1 MTAAALAPSQISIGK
16 RQLRL
21 VFAGLM
27 LGMFLAALDQTIVST
42 ALPTIVGD
50 LGGLNHLSWVVTSYL
65 LASTISTPLYGKLGD
80 LYGRKKLF
88 QAAIVIFLIGSAL
101 SGLSQNMGEL
111 IAFRAIQGLGAGG
124 LMVGAQAIIGDVVPP
139 SNRGRYMGIIGSV
152 FAVASVIGPLLGG
165 LFTDT
170 LSWRWI
176 FYINIPIGAIA
187 LFVVGIALHTP
198 KVRVQHR
205 VDYLGAAVLSAA
217 VTALVLMLTWGGSQY
232 AWSSTTIVALGAATV
247 VLLGAFVFIEQR
259 VEEPILPLRLFHSS
273 IFRVAT
279 AASTIVGF
287 SMFGAMTFLPLFL
300 QTVHLVSP
308 TLSGLQ
314 LLPIMA
320 FMLTASIWSGRR
332 ISKRGKYRIYPI
344 VGTTILT
351 LGLWGLAEFGIGLTT
366 PYWKTA
372 IFMCMIG
379 AGLGLTMQVLI
390 LAVQNSA
397 DYKDLGVATSTATF
411 FRSIGGSLGVAVF
424 GAIFTNR
431 LTASLHAT
439 GAPLGQ
445 LGGNSIHLTP
455 AQLGALKHS
464 QPVLFAHFLHA
475 FNSALH
481 TVFLAAVPFAALGII
496 FALMLKEA
504 PLRRTTGRGAGMDA
518 ADSQAIQESAE
529 SAVTP
534 ASVPAPTEPAATEP
548 VPEGTPVASH

>member
-1 MTAAALAPSQISIGK
+1 MTAPTAPTASTGGLSLSK
-16 RQLRL
+16 KQLWL

-27 LGMFLAALDQTIVST
+27 AGMFLAALDQTIVAT
-42 ALPTIVGD
+42 ALPVIVGD

-65 LASTISTPLYGKLGD
+65 LASTVSTPLWGKLGD
-80 LYGRKKLF
+80 LYGRKRFF
-88 QAAIVIFLIGSAL
+88 QAAIVIFLVGSAL

-111 IAFRAIQGLGAGG
+111 IGFRAIQGLGAGG

-139 SNRGRYMGIIGSV
+139 ANRGRYMGIIGSV

-176 FYINIPIGAIA
+176 FYINIPIGAFA

-198 KVRVQHR
+198 KIRVQHR
-205 VDYLGAAVLSAA
+205 VDYLGASVLSAA
-217 VTALVLMLTWGGSQY
+217 VTTLVLMLTWAGTQY
-232 AWSSTTIVALGAATV
+232 AWGSPVIIGLLAATL
-247 VLLGAFVFIEQR
+247 VLLAAFVYIEQR
-259 VEEPILPLRLFHSS
+259 VEEPILPLRLFGSS

-279 AASTIVGF
+279 AASSIVGF

-320 FMLTASIWSGRR
+320 CMLSASIWSGRR

-344 VGTTILT
+344 VGTIILT

-372 IFMCMIG
+372 VFMCMIG

-390 LAVQNSA
+390 LAVQNDA
-397 DYKDLGVATSTATF
+397 EYKDLGVATSTATF

-424 GAIFTNR
+424 GAIFANR
-431 LTASLHAT
+431 LAASLHAT
-439 GAPLGQ
+439 GAQLGQ
-445 LGGNSIHLTP
+445 LGGSSIHLTP
-455 AQLGALKHS
+455 AQLSSLKHS
-464 QPVLFAHFLHA
+464 QPLLFAHFLHS
-475 FNSALH
+475 FNEALH
-481 TVFLAAVPFAALGII
+481 VVFLAAVPFAALGII
-496 FALMLKEA
+496 FALLLKES

-518 ADSQAIQESAE
+518 ADSQEILESAE
-529 SAVTP
+529 TAVTP
-534 ASVPAPTEPAATEP
+534 ATAPETAT
-548 VPEGTPVASH
+548 EGTPVATR